1 MQRSLMSHY
10 QSNERFGE
18 PDLPSKVGFFENQQ
32 DHVSRGEL
40 ADRSVKLLTA
50 KHLTVRHG
58 VAELAHL
65 ATCPPVELRNKPV
78 DRLAEIDM
86 MRPLGRVPPH
96 GSFRNTEGVVDSCRH
111 VFRRLRITR
120 RVPRVFVR

>member
-1 MQRSLMSHY
+1 MCLSSAKPIPVSWCGNWAILPRRKRRMQRSLMSHY

-32 DHVSRGEL
+32 NHVPHGEL
-40 ADRSVKLLTA
+40 ADRSVKLLSA

-86 MRPLGRVPPH
+86 MRP
-96 GSFRNTEGVVDSCRH
+96 
-111 VFRRLRITR
+111 
-120 RVPRVFVR
+120 